1 MGQGFYFGRMIRLFL
16 FMEGKKITGLG
27 KGARG
32 CLRALYRAS
41 SVKYLLLVLQAA
53 PSWLVG
59 TSKFGGR
66 YNNDF
71 FFFFWILNISMS
83 LSHSFRSLGINF
95 QNLDF

>member
-32 CLRALYRAS
+32 CLRTLYRAS

-71 FFFFWILNISMS
+71 FFFWILNISCHLAIRLG
-83 LSHSFRSLGINF
+83 LSGLIFKI
-95 QNLDF
+95 

>member
-1 MGQGFYFGRMIRLFL
+1 
-16 FMEGKKITGLG
+16 MEGKKITGLG

-32 CLRALYRAS
+32 CLHALYRAS

-71 FFFFWILNISMS
+71 FFFWILNISCHLAIRLG
-83 LSHSFRSLGINF
+83 LSGLIFKI
-95 QNLDF
+95 